1 VTNANANA
9 NAGSDPG
16 ALTRAQ
22 PIAPAQKRPAHELR
36 ADNVT
41 LNYGGRDIVSN
52 VSFAIPDGKVT
63 VIVGANA
70 CGKST
75 LLRGLSRLLRPAAGR
90 VVLDGRD
97 IHSLPSKEV
106 AQIVGILP
114 QSPIAPEGI
123 TVRDLV
129 ARGRYPHQGWF
140 QQWSAADDAA
150 VERALKATDTAQLA
164 SRRLEELSGGQRQR
178 VWIAM
183 ALSQDPDIL
192 LLDEPTTFLDV
203 RHQLDALDVLADLN
217 RERGTTI
224 VMVLHELNLAA
235 RYADQMVLMREGR
248 IIAEGAPTEVVTA
261 GRMREAFGLESKII
275 TDPVSHSPMVIPVG
289 RV

>member
-1 VTNANANA
+1 VTQI
-9 NAGSDPG
+9 D
-16 ALTRAQ
+16 
-22 PIAPAQKRPAHELR
+22 APQRPTHDLR

-52 VSFAIPDGKVT
+52 VSVGIPDGKMT

-75 LLRGLSRLLRPAAGR
+75 LLRGLSRLLRPASGR
-90 VVLDGRD
+90 VMLDGRD
-97 IHSLPSKEV
+97 IHSLQSKEV
-106 AQIVGILP
+106 AQLVGILP

-140 QQWSAADDAA
+140 QQWSPSDEAA
-150 VERALKATDTAQLA
+150 VEHALNATDTAELA
-164 SRRLEELSGGQRQR
+164 SRRIEELSGGQRQR

-183 ALSQDPDIL
+183 ALSQNPDIL

-217 RERGTTI
+217 RERGTTV

-235 RYADQMVLMREGR
+235 RYADHMILMCEGR
-248 IIAEGAPTEVVTA
+248 ILAQGTPSEVVTA
-261 GRMREAFGLESKII
+261 ERMREAFGLEAQII
-275 TDPVSHSPMVIPVG
+275 DDPVSHSPMVIPLG
-289 RV
+289 RR

>member
-1 VTNANANA
+1 VTQA
-9 NAGSDPG
+9 D
-16 ALTRAQ
+16 
-22 PIAPAQKRPAHELR
+22 APQKRPTHALR
-36 ADNVT
+36 AENVT
-41 LNYGGRDIVSN
+41 LNYGGRDIVANLS
-52 VSFAIPDGKVT
+52 VEIPDGKVT

-75 LLRGLSRLLRPAAGR
+75 LLRGLSRLLRPASGR
-90 VVLDGRD
+90 VMLDGRD
-97 IHSLPSKEV
+97 IHSVPSKEIARV
-106 AQIVGILP
+106 VGILP

-140 QQWSAADDAA
+140 QQWSAADEAA
-150 VERALKATDTAQLA
+150 VEHALEATDTAQLA
-164 SRRLEELSGGQRQR
+164 SRRIEELSGGQRQR

-203 RHQLDALDVLADLN
+203 RHQLDALDVLARLN
-217 RERGTTI
+217 RERRTTV

-235 RYADQMVLMREGR
+235 RYADHMVLMAGGR
-248 IIAEGAPTEVVTA
+248 IIAEGEPSEVVTA
-261 GRMREAFGLESKII
+261 ERMREAFGLESRII
-275 TDPVSHSPMVIPVG
+275 ADPVSGSPMVIPEG

>member
-1 VTNANANA
+1 VT
-9 NAGSDPG
+9 
-16 ALTRAQ
+16 Q
-22 PIAPAQKRPAHELR
+22 AQKRPAHELR

-75 LLRGLSRLLRPAAGR
+75 LLRGLSRLLRPASGR
-90 VVLDGRD
+90 VMLDGRV
-97 IHSLPSKEV
+97 IHSMPSKEV
-106 AQIVGILP
+106 ARVVGILP

-140 QQWSAADDAA
+140 QQWSAADDLA
-150 VERALKATDTAQLA
+150 VERALTATDTAQLA
-164 SRRLEELSGGQRQR
+164 SRPLEELSGGQRQL

-203 RHQLDALDVLADLN
+203 RHQLDALDVLAALN

-235 RYADQMVLMREGR
+235 RYADHMVLMCEGR
-248 IIAEGAPTEVVTA
+248 IIAEGTPTVVVTA
-261 GRMREAFGLESKII
+261 ERMREAFGLESQII
-275 TDPVSHSPMVIPVG
+275 SDPISHSPMVIPVG
-289 RV
+289 RA

>member
-1 VTNANANA
+1 MTQTDAPQTDAPQNR
-9 NAGSDPG
+9 PIH
-16 ALTRAQ
+16 ALCAE
-22 PIAPAQKRPAHELR
+22 K
-36 ADNVT
+36 VT

-52 VSFAIPDGKVT
+52 LSVEIPDGKVT

-75 LLRGLSRLLRPAAGR
+75 LLRGLSRLLRPASGH
-90 VVLDGRD
+90 VTLDGRD
-97 IHSLPSKEV
+97 IHSVPSKEI
-106 AQIVGILP
+106 AQVVGILP

-140 QQWSAADDAA
+140 QQWSAADEAA
-150 VERALKATDTAQLA
+150 VEHALEATDTAQLA
-164 SRRLEELSGGQRQR
+164 ARRIEELSGGQRQR

-224 VMVLHELNLAA
+224 VMVLHELSLAA
-235 RYADQMVLMREGR
+235 RYADHMILMCEGR
-248 IIAEGAPTEVVTA
+248 IIAQGTPAEVVTA
-261 GRMREAFGLESKII
+261 ERMLEAFGLEARII
-275 TDPVSHSPMVIPVG
+275 DDPVSGSPMVIPLG
-289 RV
+289 RRS

>member
-1 VTNANANA
+1 MT
-9 NAGSDPG
+9 
-16 ALTRAQ
+16 
-22 PIAPAQKRPAHELR
+22 PADTHPADTPQRPPHELR

-52 VSFAIPDGKVT
+52 VSVTIPDGTVT

-75 LLRGLSRLLRPAAGR
+75 LLRGLSRLLRPASGH
-90 VVLDGRD
+90 VPLDGRD
-97 IHSLPSKEV
+97 IHSMASKEV
-106 AQIVGILP
+106 AQVVGILS

-140 QQWSAADDAA
+140 QQWSAADEAT
-150 VERALKATDTAQLA
+150 VEHALEATDTAQLA
-164 SRRLEELSGGQRQR
+164 SRRIEELSGGQRQR

-224 VMVLHELNLAA
+224 VMVLHELSLAA
-235 RYADQMVLMREGR
+235 RYADHMILMGEGQ
-248 IIAEGAPTEVVTA
+248 IIAEGTPAEVVTA
-261 GRMREAFGLESKII
+261 ERMREAFGLEAQIMA
-275 TDPVSHSPMVIPVG
+275 DPVSGSPMVIPLG
-289 RV
+289 RR

>member
-1 VTNANANA
+1 MTQA
-9 NAGSDPG
+9 S
-16 ALTRAQ
+16 
-22 PIAPAQKRPAHELR
+22 KRPAHELR
-36 ADNVT
+36 ADSVT

-52 VSFAIPDGKVT
+52 LSLAIPGGKVT

-75 LLRGLSRLLRPAAGR
+75 LLRGLSRLLRPASGH
-90 VVLDGRD
+90 VMLDGRD
-97 IHSLPSKEV
+97 IHALPSKEV
-106 AQIVGILP
+106 AQVVGILP

-140 QQWSAADDAA
+140 QQWSTADDVA
-150 VERALKATDTAQLA
+150 VQRALAATDTAELA
-164 SRRLEELSGGQRQR
+164 SRRIDELSGGQRQR

-203 RHQLDALDVLADLN
+203 RHQLDALNVLADLN

-235 RYADQMVLMREGR
+235 RYADHMVLMSEGR
-248 IIAEGAPTEVVTA
+248 IIAEGTPTEVMTA
-261 GRMREAFGLESKII
+261 DRMREAFGLESQII
-275 TDPVSHSPMVIPVG
+275 ADPVSHSPMVIPVG
-289 RV
+289 RA

>member
-1 VTNANANA
+1 M
-9 NAGSDPG
+9 
-16 ALTRAQ
+16 
-22 PIAPAQKRPAHELR
+22 
-36 ADNVT
+36 T

-52 VSFAIPDGKVT
+52 VSLAIPDGMVT

-75 LLRGLSRLLRPAAGR
+75 LLRGLSRLLRPASGR
-90 VVLDGRD
+90 VLLDGRD
-97 IHSLPSKEV
+97 IHSVPSKEV
-106 AQIVGILP
+106 ARVVGILP

-140 QQWSAADDAA
+140 QQWSAADEVA
-150 VERALKATDTAQLA
+150 VEQALTATDTAQLA
-164 SRRLEELSGGQRQR
+164 SRRIEELSGGQRQR

-203 RHQLDALDVLADLN
+203 RHQLDALDVLAGLN

-235 RYADQMVLMREGR
+235 RYADHMVLMGEGQ
-248 IIAEGAPTEVVTA
+248 ILAEGSPDEVVTA
-261 GRMREAFGLESKII
+261 ERMRQAFGLEAQII
-275 TDPVSHSPMVIPVG
+275 ADPVSHSPMVIPVG
-289 RV
+289 RA

>member
-1 VTNANANA
+1 MT
-9 NAGSDPG
+9 
-16 ALTRAQ
+16 
-22 PIAPAQKRPAHELR
+22 PADTHPADTPQRPPHELR

-52 VSFAIPDGKVT
+52 VSVTIPDGTVT

-75 LLRGLSRLLRPAAGR
+75 LLRGLSRLLRPASGH
-90 VVLDGRD
+90 VMLDGRD
-97 IHSLPSKEV
+97 IHSMASKEV
-106 AQIVGILP
+106 AQVVGILP

-140 QQWSAADDAA
+140 QQWSAADEAA
-150 VERALKATDTAQLA
+150 VEHALEATDTAQLA
-164 SRRLEELSGGQRQR
+164 SRRIEELSGGQRQR

-203 RHQLDALDVLADLN
+203 RHQLDALDVLATLN

-235 RYADQMVLMREGR
+235 RYADHMILMGEGQ
-248 IIAEGAPTEVVTA
+248 IIAEGTPAEVVTA
-261 GRMREAFGLESKII
+261 ERMREAFGLEAQIMA
-275 TDPVSHSPMVIPVG
+275 DPVSGSPMVIPLG
-289 RV
+289 RRPGR

>member
-1 VTNANANA
+1 M
-9 NAGSDPG
+9 
-16 ALTRAQ
+16 
-22 PIAPAQKRPAHELR
+22 R

-52 VSFAIPDGKVT
+52 VSLAIPGGKIT

-75 LLRGLSRLLRPAAGR
+75 LLRGLSRLLRPTSGR
-90 VVLDGRD
+90 VMLDGRD
-97 IHSLPSKEV
+97 IHSVPSKEV
-106 AQIVGILP
+106 ARVVGILP

-140 QQWSAADDAA
+140 QQWSPADDVA
-150 VERALKATDTAQLA
+150 VEQALVATDTAQLA
-164 SRRLEELSGGQRQR
+164 SRRIEELSGGQRQR

-203 RHQLDALDVLADLN
+203 RHQLDALDVLANLN

-235 RYADQMVLMREGR
+235 RYAEHMVLMGEGK
-248 IIAEGAPTEVVTA
+248 ILAEGAPADVVTA
-261 GRMREAFGLESKII
+261 ERMREAFGLEAQII
-275 TDPVSHSPMVIPVG
+275 ADPVSHSPMVIPVG
-289 RV
+289 RA